1 MLKKILITLIAIIV
15 AFLIFVATKPSEISI
30 ERSIVISKSPQKIY
44 PLINNQMKWSEWSP
58 WNGLDGNIEEFF
70 GGATEGLGS
79 YYKWNGND
87 LVGAGTS
94 TIVENQQDNFVKF
107 KWDFEKPMKATYFS
121 EFKLAKQEGGVQV
134 TWTMYGKRDF
144 ISKLAGLFMDC
155 EEKVG
160 GEFEKGLKNL
170 KDLAEKS

>member
-1 MLKKILITLIAIIV
+1 
-15 AFLIFVATKPSEISI
+15 
-30 ERSIVISKSPQKIY
+30 
-44 PLINNQMKWSEWSP
+44 
-58 WNGLDGNIEEFF
+58 
-70 GGATEGLGS
+70 
-79 YYKWNGND
+79 
-87 LVGAGTS
+87 
-94 TIVENQQDNFVKF
+94 
-107 KWDFEKPMKATYFS
+107 
-121 EFKLAKQEGGVQV
+121 V